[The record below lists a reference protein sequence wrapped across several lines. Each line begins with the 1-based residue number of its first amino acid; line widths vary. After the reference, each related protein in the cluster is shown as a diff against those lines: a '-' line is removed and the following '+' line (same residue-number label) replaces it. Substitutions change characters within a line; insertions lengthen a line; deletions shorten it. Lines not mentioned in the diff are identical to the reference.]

1 MEYSYFPSPQFE
13 ELELNPNSS
22 YFVHHLCFCLL
33 GLLSL
38 SKQGGIAALRADG
51 YYKTLKDYKQTHL
64 APSQNENRKQPPHWP
79 YLHSYPGA
87 LFHWLTCKSDT

>member
-1 MEYSYFPSPQFE
+1 MEYSYFPSPQFV

-22 YFVHHLCFCLL
+22 YFVLHLCFCLL

-38 SKQGGIAALRADG
+38 KSKQGGIIALRADS

-64 APSQNENRKQPPHWP
+64 APSQKKTKTENNHPT
-79 YLHSYPGA
+79 A
-87 LFHWLTCKSDT
+87 LFTFILRSFISLIYK